1 MKNLIFKS
9 TLFLIFISLT
19 SCGSIKVASDYD
31 SEADFS
37 NYKTFAF
44 YKSGIDKVEISDI
57 DKKRILKSI
66 EENMKSK
73 GYSFSINPDL
83 IINISTKSREDIY
96 INQTYNSFNY
106 GWYGFPYDQNYR
118 PYTRTTGLL
127 YIDII
132 DSKNGSLIW
141 NASGS
146 GSLYSGKLSRD
157 ELISNFVNKVLES
170 YPSQS

>member
-1 MKNLIFKS
+1 MNQF
-9 TLFLIFISLT
+9 
-19 SCGSIKVASDYD
+19 VPV
-31 SEADFS
+31 
-37 NYKTFAF
+37 N
-44 YKSGIDKVEISDI
+44 
-57 DKKRILKSI
+57 KKRVSEKGLTNTRGKGHVMKKKQSI

-73 GYSFSINPDL
+73 GYSFSSNPDL

-96 INQTYNSFNY
+96 INQTYNRFNY

-146 GSLYSGKLSRD
+146 GSLYSGRLSRD

>member
-1 MKNLIFKS
+1 VKSFVSLFSIIFV
-9 TLFLIFISLT
+9 LY
-19 SCGSIKVASDYD
+19 SCSSVKVFSDYD
-31 SEADFS
+31 STVDFNKYS
-37 NYKTFAF
+37 TFAF
-44 YKSGIDKVEISDI
+44 SKQEIEKINISDI

-96 INQTYNSFNY
+96 INQTYNRFNS
-106 GWYGFPYDQNYR
+106 GWSGFPYDQNYR

>member
-1 MKNLIFKS
+1 MKSFVSLFSIIFV
-9 TLFLIFISLT
+9 LY
-19 SCGSIKVASDYD
+19 SCSSVKVFSDYD
-31 SEADFS
+31 SAVDFNKYS
-37 NYKTFAF
+37 TFAF
-44 YKSGIDKVEISDI
+44 SKQEIEKINISDI

-66 EENMKSK
+66 EEIMKSK
-73 GYSFSINPDL
+73 GYSFSSNPDL

>member
-1 MKNLIFKS
+1 MKSFVS
-9 TLFLIFISLT
+9 LFSIIFILN
-19 SCGSIKVASDYD
+19 SCSSVKVFSDYD
-31 SEADFS
+31 STVDFNKYS
-37 NYKTFAF
+37 TFAF
-44 YKSGIDKVEISDI
+44 SKQEIEKINISDI

-66 EENMKSK
+66 EEIMKSK
-73 GYSFSINPDL
+73 GYSFSSNPDL

-96 INQTYNSFNY
+96 INQTYKSFNY

>member
-1 MKNLIFKS
+1 MKSFVSLFSIIFV
-9 TLFLIFISLT
+9 FY
-19 SCGSIKVASDYD
+19 SCSSVKVISDYD
-31 SEADFS
+31 SAVDFNKYS
-37 NYKTFAF
+37 TFAF
-44 YKSGIDKVEISDI
+44 SKQEIEKINISDI

-66 EENMKSK
+66 EEIMKSK
-73 GYSFSINPDL
+73 GYSFSSNPDL

-106 GWYGFPYDQNYR
+106 GWYGFPYDQIYR

-146 GSLYSGKLSRD
+146 GSLFSGKLSRD